1 MTTSL
6 TRPAPEPTTF
16 ETNAFETNAFETNA
30 VEPTAIGSPSTHTS
44 PLPAS
49 ATTPGAPS
57 SLTKTAPGP
66 RSGKPA
72 ATPPRAGKP
81 GEVRRIFTLFT
92 EHKRRLLFV
101 AVLIIASSLISVAS
115 PFLLREVLDV
125 SLPTRN
131 TALTAILA
139 GGMVLIAFGTTVL
152 DVIQSRQSTLV
163 GQSVMHRLR
172 TSVYSHLQ
180 RQSLGFYT
188 RTRTGEIQSRIAG
201 DIGSMQ
207 ATVTSTVT
215 SVVSSGTTVIAT
227 LVAMLALDWK
237 LTLVSLVL
245 VPIFVLISR
254 KVGGMRRQIATVR
267 QERMADLSSQVSE
280 SLSVSGILL
289 TKTMGRSSALG
300 DKFADTSADLA
311 DLEVRSSMTGRWRQ
325 SSIGI
330 IVSILPAA
338 IYLAAGIS
346 IAGETGPVS
355 IGTLVAF
362 TALQGALFRP
372 MVSLLRTGVDMQTS
386 MAMFRRVFDYL
397 DLPVDIDEPA
407 VATTLPTAGKPKGE
421 LTFDDVTF
429 AYPASESATLTN
441 INLTVAA
448 GTHVAV
454 VGSTGSGKTTLGYLA
469 ARLYD
474 PSSGAVLLDGM
485 DIRDLGLQD
494 LASVV
499 GIVSQEA
506 YLLHATIADNLR
518 FGTPDATRPEIEAAA
533 RAAQI
538 HDLICTLPLGY
549 ETIVGERGYRFS
561 GGEKQRLA
569 IARMILRNPPV
580 LVLDEA
586 TSALDT
592 RTEAAVTAAL
602 AELADGRTTLTI
614 AHRLSTVR
622 DADVIVVMD
631 QGQVVESGSHDELMA
646 VNGRYAALVKR
657 DVPDAA

>member
-1 MTTSL
+1 V
-6 TRPAPEPTTF
+6 TRPARTTK
-16 ETNAFETNAFETNA
+16 ALGPRRAPISDHI
-30 VEPTAIGSPSTHTS
+30 EPTA
-44 PLPAS
+44 A
-49 ATTPGAPS
+49 
-57 SLTKTAPGP
+57 
-66 RSGKPA
+66 R
-72 ATPPRAGKP
+72 RP
-81 GEVRRIFTLFT
+81 GELRRIFRLFA
-92 EHKRRLLFV
+92 EHRFRLLFV
-101 AVLIIASSLISVAS
+101 AVLIVASALISVAS
-115 PFLLREVLDV
+115 PFLLRDILDV
-125 SLPTRN
+125 SLPNRDTL
-131 TALTAILA
+131 LTAVLA
-139 GGMVLIAFGTTVL
+139 GGMVLIAIGTTVL
-152 DVIQSRQSTLV
+152 DVIQSRQSTLI

-180 RQSLGFYT
+180 RLSLGFYT

-201 DIGSMQ
+201 DIGAMQ

-227 LVAMLALDWK
+227 LFAMLVLDWK

-245 VPIFVLISR
+245 VPLFVLISR

-289 TKTMGRSSALG
+289 TKTMGRGGALG

-325 SSIGI
+325 SSISM

-338 IYLAAGIS
+338 IYLAAGFAV
-346 IAGETGPVS
+346 AGTTGPVS

-362 TALQGALFRP
+362 TALQAQLFRP
-372 MVSLLRTGVDMQTS
+372 MVSLLRTGVDLQTS

-397 DLPVDIDEPA
+397 DMPVEIDEPA
-407 VATTLPTAGKPKGE
+407 APLPLPLGRGE
-421 LTFDDVTF
+421 LRFDDVSF
-429 AYPASESATLTN
+429 SYPGTNTTTLDH
-441 INLTVAA
+441 IDLTIPA
-448 GTHVAV
+448 GRHVAV

-474 PSSGAVLLDGM
+474 PTSGRVLLDGT
-485 DIRDLGLQD
+485 DISALGLQD

-499 GIVSQEA
+499 GVVSQEA

-518 FGTPDATRPEIEAAA
+518 FAKSDATDAELEAAA

-538 HDLICTLPLGY
+538 HELILSLPHGY
-549 ETIVGERGYRFS
+549 QTVVGERGYRFS

-602 AELADGRTTLTI
+602 AELSVGRTTLTI

-622 DADVIVVMD
+622 DADLIVVLD
-631 QGQVVESGSHDELMA
+631 HGRIVESGSHDELMA
-646 VNGRYAALVKR
+646 TGGRYAALVRR
-657 DVPDAA
+657 DVLAATTELVAA

>member
-1 MTTSL
+1 MTMSI
-6 TRPAPEPTTF
+6 TRQAPEISP
-16 ETNAFETNAFETNA
+16 
-30 VEPTAIGSPSTHTS
+30 EPQATS
-44 PLPAS
+44 
-49 ATTPGAPS
+49 S
-57 SLTKTAPGP
+57 SQFSISVTAPGMP
-66 RSGKPA
+66 PSTGGPS
-72 ATPPRAGKP
+72 ATASKSRTVDGDAPPSRAGKP
-81 GEVRRIFTLFT
+81 GEVRRIFALFS
-92 EHKRRLLFV
+92 EHRSRLVFV
-101 AVLIIASSLISVAS
+101 AALIIASSLISVAS

-139 GGMVLIAFGTTVL
+139 GGMVLIAVGTTVL

-163 GQSVMHRLR
+163 GQWVMHRLR
-172 TSVYSHLQ
+172 TSVYAHLQ

-237 LTLVSLVL
+237 LTLLSLVL

-300 DKFADTSADLA
+300 AKFADTSADLA

-330 IVSILPAA
+330 ITSILPAA
-338 IYLAAGIS
+338 IYLAAAVAIS
-346 IAGETGPVS
+346 GETGPVS

-372 MVSLLRTGVDMQTS
+372 MVSLLRTGVDLQTS

-397 DLPVDIDEPA
+397 DLPVDIDEPRNA
-407 VATTLPTAGKPKGE
+407 SELPAGRGE
-421 LTFDDVTF
+421 LRFDDVTF
-429 AYPASESATLTN
+429 NYPGSEAQTLTH
-441 INLTVAA
+441 IDLTIPA
-448 GTHVAV
+448 GSHVAV

-474 PSSGAVLLDGM
+474 PSSGAVLLDGV
-485 DIRDLGLQD
+485 DIRELGLAD

-499 GIVSQEA
+499 GVVSQEA

-518 FGTPDATRPEIEAAA
+518 FGRSDATDAELEAAA
-533 RAAQI
+533 RAAQV
-538 HDLICTLPLGY
+538 HELIVSLPKGY
-549 ETIVGERGYRFS
+549 DTVVGERGYRFS

-631 QGQVVESGSHDELMA
+631 HGQIVESGSHDELMA
-646 VNGRYAALVKR
+646 ANGRYAALVHR
-657 DVPDAA
+657 DLIEAG